1 MKLFKISLL
10 LIGIALISLTSCSK
24 DDSTNN
30 DASGLDDPCETAITA
45 SAEAATKFNDANNE
59 NYTQLCSDYKS
70 ALEAQIEAC
79 GDSNGKF
86 QAIIDNLGDC
96 TQDPEQ
102 NIQGELS
109 VTAGT
114 FQIDFEI
121 ITVVVENDL
130 IKVNGEDTSS
140 FSHKIYFEVAQ
151 DVAGVDV
158 LQNFQIEL
166 NGSVYYPYNEGSQF
180 DFTSEI
186 ENNSSGILTGSFYNV
201 VTNNDG
207 ADISLSNGNID
218 LEY

>member
-1 MKLFKISLL
+1 M
-10 LIGIALISLTSCSK
+10 
-24 DDSTNN
+24 
-30 DASGLDDPCETAITA
+30 
-45 SAEAATKFNDANNE
+45 
-59 NYTQLCSDYKS
+59 
-70 ALEAQIEAC
+70 EAQIEAC